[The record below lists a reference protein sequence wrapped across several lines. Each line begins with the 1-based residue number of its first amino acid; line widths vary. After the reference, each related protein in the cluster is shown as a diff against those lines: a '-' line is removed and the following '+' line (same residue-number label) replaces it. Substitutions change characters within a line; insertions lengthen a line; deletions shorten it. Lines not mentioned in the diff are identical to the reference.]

1 MKKKTKTNQR
11 TARLSVLAL
20 GLMSILF
27 IAAACSFVSGGNTSV
42 QQTIEAASLQLTM
55 MAQQSTQT
63 ALDQLNLQIAA
74 QNATLEAQ
82 AAQLTALAAQPVET
96 QPVIIPQT
104 QIVETPTTETSASI
118 QLTDWY
124 GDGWTFSKSS
134 ICNDKKVGCWQAV
147 MKEGQV
153 AILTSRESVT
163 VDPAWENPH
172 IVFWTR
178 YKGMYSLTFGFAEL
192 DVETMPGYTRVMSF
206 GGTRDYWHEVVINL
220 NEFKDTTFKLRFYGE
235 GQAKLWENDPAY
247 KFTWLI
253 ENVQIV
259 PNYIPK

>member
-1 MKKKTKTNQR
+1 MNTTR
-11 TARLSVLAL
+11 VPITTLEVISIALAAVACTFISS
-20 GLMSILF
+20 GDASIK
-27 IAAACSFVSGGNTSV
+27 
-42 QQTIEAASLQLTM
+42 QTIEAASVQLTM
-55 MAQQSTQT
+55 MAQQSTQA

-82 AAQLTALAAQPVET
+82 ASQLTALAAQPAET
-96 QPVIIPQT
+96 QPLTVPQT
-104 QIVETPTTETSASI
+104 PIIETPTTETAASL

-124 GDGWTFSKSS
+124 GDGWTFINGSA
-134 ICNDKKVGCWQAV
+134 CNDKKLGCWQAI

-153 AILTSRESVT
+153 AILSSRESVT
-163 VDPAWENPH
+163 IDPAWENPA

-192 DVETMPGYTRVMSF
+192 DIETRPGYTRVMSF
-206 GGTRDYWHEVVINL
+206 GGSKDYWHEVVINL
-220 NEFKDTTFKLRFYGE
+220 NEYKELTFKLRFYGE

-253 ENVQIV
+253 ENIQIV